1 MLKANYFKRETLK
14 TTQFCIKF
22 DFKKKQEFHQMEI
35 WWTCDHL
42 WNMWTLADDALF
54 HKLGLLGECCDE
66 IGLNFGNLVYNT
78 ISIRFSISVCTM
90 KIKMSLVGNKWSTE

>member
-1 MLKANYFKRETLK
+1 
-14 TTQFCIKF
+14 
-22 DFKKKQEFHQMEI
+22 
-35 WWTCDHL
+35 
-42 WNMWTLADDALF
+42 MWTLADDALF

-90 KIKMSLVGNKWSTE
+90 KIKMSLVGNK